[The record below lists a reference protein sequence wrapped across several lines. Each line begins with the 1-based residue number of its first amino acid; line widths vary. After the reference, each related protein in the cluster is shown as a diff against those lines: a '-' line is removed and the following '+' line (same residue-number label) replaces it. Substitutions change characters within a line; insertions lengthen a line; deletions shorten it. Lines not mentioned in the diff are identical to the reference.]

1 MDKLKKLNVT
11 IGNLPTAYLESM
23 SYYECITFLVNY
35 IENNLVPVIEELSA
49 KVKDLEDRVEALE
62 E

>member
-1 MDKLKKLNVT
+1 MDKLKKLNIT

-35 IENNLVPVIEELSA
+35 IENNLVPVIEEISD

>member
-1 MDKLKKLNVT
+1 MDKIKKLNIT

-23 SYYECITFLVNY
+23 SYYECITFLTNY
-35 IENNLVPVIEELSA
+35 IENTLVPAIEELQD
-49 KVKDLEDRVEALE
+49 KVEDLEDRVEALE

>member
-1 MDKLKKLNVT
+1 MDKLNIT
-11 IGNLPTAYLESM
+11 IGNLPTSYLESM

-35 IENNLVPVIEELSA
+35 IENNLKPAVEELSS
-49 KVKDLEDRVEALE
+49 KVADLEERVEALE